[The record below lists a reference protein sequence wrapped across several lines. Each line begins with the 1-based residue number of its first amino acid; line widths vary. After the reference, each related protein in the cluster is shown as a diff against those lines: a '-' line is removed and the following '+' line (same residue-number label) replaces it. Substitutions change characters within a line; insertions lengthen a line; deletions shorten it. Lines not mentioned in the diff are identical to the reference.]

1 MIAIKTQDNLVSVSV
16 MGEFTLADYK
26 EFEQEVEH
34 DIQFQGGVNLLMDLR
49 DMVRYTLDVAW
60 EEIKFS
66 RQHRYD
72 FRKIAVVTGDEWMVW
87 AAWMPAPCSSSAFCV
102 FSKVCQVFS
111 RVSNT
116 RTYGARPNRPSIIPR
131 APAVAAVI
139 AIFMTF
145 PPLFFCLQ
153 RY

>member
-1 MIAIKTQDNLVSVSV
+1 MIAIKTQENLISVSV

-87 AAWMPAPCSSSAFCV
+87 AAWMNRLFVDAELRV
-102 FSKVCQVFS
+102 FDEP
-111 RVSNT
+111 
-116 RTYGARPNRPSIIPR
+116 GIALEWLE
-131 APAVAAVI
+131 AAET
-139 AIFMTF
+139 A
-145 PPLFFCLQ
+145 
-153 RY
+153 